1 MMTLPNPHLAQEP
14 TLQGAPPEAAG
25 LTVYAVHG
33 RGQSPAFMAELADRI
48 GLPNISYVFPAAS
61 GSSWYPA
68 GFMEPFD
75 QNQPNLDHAL
85 EAVGR
90 HLERLAGQGIAKEK
104 TVLLGFSQGACLL
117 SEFLLRNQHPYA
129 AAVLHTGGYLGPVE
143 HGWPENG
150 GLDGVPVLMAS
161 SAKDTW
167 VPLPRIEATATA
179 LVKAGA
185 AVELHTY
192 DDTEHHI
199 NDDSVARIRKLLAN
213 LLTSKES

>member
-1 MMTLPNPHLAQEP
+1 MKMLPNPHLAQEP

-33 RGQSPAFMAELADRI
+33 RGQSPTFMAELADRI
-48 GLPNISYVFPAAS
+48 GLSNVAYLFPAANN
-61 GSSWYPA
+61 SSWYPA

-85 EAVGR
+85 EAVGH

-104 TVLLGFSQGACLL
+104 VVLLGFSQGACLL
-117 SEFLLRNQHPYA
+117 SEFLLRNQHRYA
-129 AAVLHTGGYLGPVE
+129 AVVLHTGGYLGPEE

-179 LVKAGA
+179 LTKAGA

-199 NDDSVARIRKLLAN
+199 NDDSVARIRKLLAS

>member
-1 MMTLPNPHLAQEP
+1 MLSNPHLAQEP
-14 TLQGAPPEAAG
+14 TRHGAPPDAGG

-33 RGQSPAFMAELADRI
+33 RGQSPTFMAELADRI
-48 GLPNISYVFPAAS
+48 GLPNIAYLLPAAHD
-61 GSSWYPA
+61 SSWYPA

-85 EAVGR
+85 EAVGH
-90 HLERLAGQGIAKEK
+90 HLERLASQGLAKEK
-104 TVLLGFSQGACLL
+104 IVLLGFSQGACLL
-117 SEFLLRNQHPYA
+117 SEFLLRNQHRYA

-150 GLDGVPVLMAS
+150 GLDGVPVLMAA

-167 VPLPRIEATATA
+167 VPLPRIQATTRA
-179 LVKAGA
+179 LAEAGA

-199 NDDSVARIRKLLAN
+199 NDDSVSRIRKLLAS
-213 LLTSKES
+213 LSTSKES

>member
-1 MMTLPNPHLAQEP
+1 MLPNPHLAEEL
-14 TLQGAPPEAAG
+14 TLRGAPAEAAS

-33 RGQSPAFMAELADRI
+33 RGQSPAFMAELADRV
-48 GLPNISYVFPAAS
+48 GLPGIAYLLPAAHD
-61 GSSWYPA
+61 SSWYPV
-68 GFMEPFD
+68 GFMEPLD

-85 EAVGR
+85 EAVGH
-90 HLERLAGQGIAKEK
+90 HLERLAGQGTPKESV
-104 TVLLGFSQGACLL
+104 VLLGFSQGACLL
-117 SEFLLRNQHPYA
+117 SEFLLRNQHQYA
-129 AAVLHTGGYLGPVE
+129 AVVLHTGGYLGPAE

-161 SAKDTW
+161 AAKDTW

-179 LVKAGA
+179 LAKAGA

-199 NDDSVARIRKLLAN
+199 NDDSVARIRKLLTS
-213 LLTSKES
+213 LMTSKES